1 MSERDLQHIGMGAVE
16 CVAEMVASLRAAE
29 ESDEGTAE
37 YEGETLTAEEIQ
49 ERIHEDPLSVEVRSD
64 WHSPGSEDRAES
76 QYKILL
82 GTGGPATQII
92 GELNEW
98 GQPESAEMQAQDW
111 FTPWETTIT
120 SSEQDDA
127 LLVYANQFYFGE

>member
-1 MSERDLQHIGMGAVE
+1 MSERDLQQIGMSAVE
-16 CVAEMVASLRAAE
+16 CVCDMVASLQLAE

-37 YEGETLTAEEIQ
+37 YDGETLTAEQIQ
-49 ERIHEDPLSVEVRSD
+49 ERIQEDPLSVEVRSD
-64 WHSPGSEDRAES
+64 WHSPGSEDSTPS

-82 GTGGPATQII
+82 STGGPATQII
-92 GELNEW
+92 GELSEY
-98 GQPESAEMQAQDW
+98 GQPENARMQAQDW
-111 FTPWETTIT
+111 FTEWETTIT